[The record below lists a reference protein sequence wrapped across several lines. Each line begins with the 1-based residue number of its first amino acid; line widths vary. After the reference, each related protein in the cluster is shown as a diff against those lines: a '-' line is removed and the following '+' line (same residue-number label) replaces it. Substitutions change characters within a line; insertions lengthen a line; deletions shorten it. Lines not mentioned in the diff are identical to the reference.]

1 MTIALTLFLLAAIA
15 GLSLLVA
22 GTFVLA
28 GPGWAFVAGGA
39 ALLVCAAFL
48 RSGLRSEVKRA

>member
-22 GTFVLA
+22 GTFLLA
-28 GPGWAFVAGGA
+28 GPGWAFVAGGI
-39 ALLVCAAFL
+39 ALLFCAAFL
-48 RSGLRSEVKRA
+48 RSGLRSGVKRA